1 MPVIA
6 RFYGLIIKMFFQ
18 RKEHNP
24 PHFHAVY
31 GEYVGAINIRN
42 PRYVGG
48 RFASEGSGPGE
59 GVGDT
64 APDRAP
70 ENMGDAGVRP
80 TSPVGIAKDLLRR
93 EAAPCFTK

>member
-48 RFASEGSGPGE
+48 RFASEGYGSGE
-59 GVGDT
+59 GVGAQHRT
-64 APDRAP
+64 
-70 ENMGDAGVRP
+70 ELLKIWETQEFVQL
-80 TSPVGIAKDLLRR
+80 SPL
-93 EAAPCFTK
+93 E

>member
-24 PHFHAVY
+24 LHFHAVY

-59 GVGDT
+59 EWGT
-64 APDRAP
+64 QHRT
-70 ENMGDAGVRP
+70 E
-80 TSPVGIAKDLLRR
+80 LLKIWETQEFIRLPPL
-93 EAAPCFTK
+93 E